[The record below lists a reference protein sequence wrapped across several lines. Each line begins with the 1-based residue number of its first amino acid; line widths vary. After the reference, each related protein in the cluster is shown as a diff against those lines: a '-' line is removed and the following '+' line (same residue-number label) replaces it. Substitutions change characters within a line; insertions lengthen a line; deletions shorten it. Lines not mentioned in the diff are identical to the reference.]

1 MKTGTNK
8 KRAILMFGL
17 LFLCMFAAKTYAEDW
32 VYWGE
37 SHVDG
42 DHDHDKIH
50 VGKHDG
56 RFRAIQLR
64 VNGGAI
70 EFDRVVVHF
79 GNGTSEDLAIRS
91 VIPEGGRTR
100 AIDLPGERRVIDNV
114 ELWCSKAHWEHK
126 PQVTLFGL
134 K

>member
-1 MKTGTNK
+1 MNK
-8 KRAILMFGL
+8 KRAIALFAM
-17 LFLCMFAAKTYAEDW
+17 LFLCLFTVKAYAEEW
-32 VYWGE
+32 TYLGE

-56 RFRAIQLR
+56 RFHAIQLR

-79 GNGTSEDLAIRS
+79 GNGTSEELSIRT
-91 VIPEGGRTR
+91 VIPDGGRTR
-100 AIDLPGERRVIDNV
+100 VIDLPGERRVIENV
-114 ELWCSKAHWEHK
+114 ELWYSKAHWEHR
-126 PQVTLFGL
+126 PQVTLFAL
-134 K
+134 R

>member
-1 MKTGTNK
+1 MNK
-8 KRAILMFGL
+8 KRITMLFGL
-17 LFLCMFAAKTYAEDW
+17 LFLCMITVKAYAEEW
-32 VYWGE
+32 IYLGE

-56 RFRAIQLR
+56 HFRAIQLR
-64 VNGGAI
+64 VRGGAI

-79 GNGTSEDLAIRS
+79 GNGTSEELSIRA
-91 VIPEGGRTR
+91 VIPDGERTR
-100 AIDLPGERRVIDNV
+100 AIELPGEHRVIDNV
-114 ELWCSKAHWEHK
+114 ELWYSKAHWEHK

-134 K
+134 R